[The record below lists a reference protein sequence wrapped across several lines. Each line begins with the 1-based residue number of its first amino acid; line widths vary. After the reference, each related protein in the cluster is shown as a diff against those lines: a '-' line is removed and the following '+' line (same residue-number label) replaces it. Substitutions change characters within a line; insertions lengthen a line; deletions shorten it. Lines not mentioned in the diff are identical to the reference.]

1 MGVVTVEII
10 SFLFVNKLLTK
21 KKDSNL
27 TTTKKK
33 KKPQKW
39 NVNFPP
45 VNLNLGILS
54 ISRPGTIFSKSVFL
68 INGLKHHFN
77 LPVL

>member
-33 KKPQKW
+33 KKTAKMECKLSASQLE
-39 NVNFPP
+39 FG
-45 VNLNLGILS
+45 NL
-54 ISRPGTIFSKSVFL
+54 V
-68 INGLKHHFN
+68 HF
-77 LPVL
+77 